1 MPPPGSQNDG
11 VVQTP
16 QTRFVR
22 ICRCSTGASP
32 AALTRNSAGAAPAGE
47 QLPLHAGRFNERL
60 VLSLAATKAC
70 LFLDDELNILPT
82 SAEGQTAP
90 LPDGAALGVQQ
101 QDPELK
107 ELCDSLADTQVCLFG
122 AFIPRLARLW

>member
-1 MPPPGSQNDG
+1 MEVQRRFQVLQLHAEVQTQARTPPP
-11 VVQTP
+11 
-16 QTRFVR
+16 
-22 ICRCSTGASP
+22 P
-32 AALTRNSAGAAPAGE
+32 AAE

-90 LPDGAALGVQQ
+90 LPDGAALGVQP

-107 ELCDSLADTQVCLFG
+107 ELCDSLADTQVPG
-122 AFIPRLARLW
+122 ALLATPCGALMS